1 MKSKV
6 MALALGLGLG
16 CLGFSTIA
24 VSQAAMAQTDST
36 NRDRPVPLPPFANTE
51 WLLEDLGGK
60 GVIDNLQTTLRF
72 NGANQISGMGGCNRY
87 FSSAQIN
94 GDHISVGAIS
104 STKRLCTPAVMN
116 QETGFFRALESA
128 DRITLDGPYL
138 LMYTNGLE
146 KPLKFT
152 RR

>member
-1 MKSKV
+1 
-6 MALALGLGLG
+6 MALALGVGLG

-24 VSQAAMAQTDST
+24 VSQAVMAQTNST
-36 NRDRPVPLPPFANTE
+36 NHDHPVPLHPFANTE

-72 NGANQISGMGGCNRY
+72 NGTNQISGTGGCNRY
-87 FSSAQIN
+87 FGRVQIN
-94 GDHISVGAIS
+94 GDRISVGPIG

-116 QETGFFRALESA
+116 QENGFFRTLESA

-138 LMYTNGLE
+138 LIHANGLE